1 MKCTSSVRTGERRR
15 KKIRRCWRTTTAEL
29 CWAGVMGAGGTV
41 LPVDCDQVGEGEDS
55 SQHAL
60 YWSSSSPRPNGY
72 AGIAAAG
79 GMPKRGTALDMN
91 SSSGGVCPIGTA
103 RDETLVP
110 VRAGCG
116 GSRAFSSQRWLG
128 AVLQNCVVK
137 RQGCAGSLYC
147 ALSFTYVGHRGAYA
161 YVIPAFGFGQ
171 CQWQIFTMDI
181 ASPSSD
187 PAAANSSATM
197 IRCHVGKGNTRMRK
211 LVVFRSSGAKSQ
223 ESQHSGAA
231 NIPEVTLLHYSSSS
245 AGLSPASNGVCPA
258 LSTCFPRTS
267 ESRTEQDAEGPA
279 HYSTGDCCAGQIASL
294 LITLR
299 RCRPRPMMSSSPHN
313 QHPNPTRALHICT
326 SRKTFCWQIECD
338 TAYQSTRKRRAPQGH
353 VTSWAIHYTVLSII
367 A

>member
-137 RQGCAGSLYC
+137 RQGCAGSLIVLCLIFHVRRPSRGVRVCYTGIRFWPMPV
-147 ALSFTYVGHRGAYA
+147 ANIYHGHCFAQLGSCC
-161 YVIPAFGFGQ
+161 GEQQ
-171 CQWQIFTMDI
+171 CHYDTVSCRQRQHAHAKARRVPI
-181 ASPSSD
+181 
-187 PAAANSSATM
+187 
-197 IRCHVGKGNTRMRK
+197 
-211 LVVFRSSGAKSQ
+211 FRSQ
-223 ESQHSGAA
+223 E
-231 NIPEVTLLHYSSSS
+231 PRV
-245 AGLSPASNGVCPA
+245 PA
-258 LSTCFPRTS
+258 
-267 ESRTEQDAEGPA
+267 
-279 HYSTGDCCAGQIASL
+279 
-294 LITLR
+294 
-299 RCRPRPMMSSSPHN
+299 
-313 QHPNPTRALHICT
+313 
-326 SRKTFCWQIECD
+326 
-338 TAYQSTRKRRAPQGH
+338 
-353 VTSWAIHYTVLSII
+353 
-367 A
+367 